1 MYPDPEP
8 EPVGQACSDPE
19 PRGCVSGFRA
29 GASRSGSLSAG
40 HMNWCIFPGMRST
53 ELTDS
58 DPEPEPV
65 DQALFTCRK
74 NELGHISRD
83 PELSSCGSGFRV

>member
-1 MYPDPEP
+1 MYPDSEP
-8 EPVGQACSDPE
+8 EPVGLACSDPE
-19 PRGCVSGFRA
+19 PRGCGSGFRA
-29 GASRSGSLSAG
+29 GTSRSGSLYAG
-40 HMNWCIFPGMRST
+40 HMNWFIFQGMRSP

-58 DPEPEPV
+58 DPELEPV
-65 DQALFTCRK
+65 DQALFTCRT